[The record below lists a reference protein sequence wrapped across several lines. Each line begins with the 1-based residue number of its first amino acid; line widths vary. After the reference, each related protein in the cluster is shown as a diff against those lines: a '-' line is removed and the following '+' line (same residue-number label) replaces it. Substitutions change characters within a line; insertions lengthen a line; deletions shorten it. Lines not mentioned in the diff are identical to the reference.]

1 MNTAP
6 RLSGSAAALLLVALA
21 VPALATPALAQAR
34 GAARAPQTAAAPA
47 AIVRPATTSWLADAR
62 QLAVGDVITVYVDD
76 AVIASARR
84 VQTGRDNTGRDM
96 GVAVAPPGGAA
107 GINGSFGSS
116 RRTSSDQSGDMS
128 RTSGLRTT
136 VAVRIVSRAADG
148 TYLVKGTRA
157 LDVDKNKQEVT
168 VEGVLR
174 PQDVTVNN
182 EADGDR
188 LADAKITVKQKGRLG
203 KTRGGIIGRIVG
215 LIWP

>member
-1 MNTAP
+1 
-6 RLSGSAAALLLVALA
+6 
-21 VPALATPALAQAR
+21 
-34 GAARAPQTAAAPA
+34 
-47 AIVRPATTSWLADAR
+47 
-62 QLAVGDVITVYVDD
+62 
-76 AVIASARR
+76 
-84 VQTGRDNTGRDM
+84 
-96 GVAVAPPGGAA
+96 
-107 GINGSFGSS
+107 
-116 RRTSSDQSGDMS
+116 MS

-148 TYLVKGTRA
+148 TYVVKGTRA

-188 LADAKITVKQKGRLG
+188 LADARITVKQKGRLG